1 MDLFRKILE
10 FFSSSIRKE
19 DRGMV
24 KFIHEMEDEGDER
37 IITVHAD
44 PNGFMIFSI
53 FTVEEWGMVT
63 DVCDITGRYIDDV
76 IKEIAE
82 DSNITTITIDPKDF
96 N

>member
-1 MDLFRKILE
+1 
-10 FFSSSIRKE
+10 
-19 DRGMV
+19 MV

>member
-1 MDLFRKILE
+1 MDLFRRILE

-24 KFIHEMEDEGDER
+24 KFIHQMDDSGDER

-44 PNGFMIFSI
+44 QDGFMIFSI
-53 FTVEEWGMVT
+53 FTPDEWAMVT
-63 DVCDITGRYIDDV
+63 DVCDITGRYVDDI
-76 IKEIAE
+76 IKEIAQE
-82 DSNITTITIDPKDF
+82 NNITTITIDPRDF